1 MKVARG
7 FYISMT
13 TQSKLIFYIDGAS
26 QGNPG
31 PAGIGVVVCDQDEK
45 VLENISEYIGENT
58 NNIAEYSAL
67 ICALE
72 EGLVRK
78 SSLIVINT
86 DSELLVKQ
94 LNGEYKVKDE
104 NLKILFKRVQRL
116 LKGFK
121 QVQILHIDRS
131 KNKGADKLA
140 TKAVDANKKIK
151 PLGEQATFTFENK

>member
-1 MKVARG
+1 
-7 FYISMT
+7 MT
-13 TQSKLIFYIDGAS
+13 AQDKLIFYIDGAS

-31 PAGIGVVVCDQDEK
+31 PAGIGVVVCDQAGNI
-45 VLENISEYIGENT
+45 LENISEYLGENT
-58 NNIAEYSAL
+58 NNIAEYNAL
-67 ICALE
+67 IYALE

-78 SSLIVINT
+78 SSSITINT

-94 LNGEYKVKDE
+94 LNGDYKVKDE

-140 TKAVDANKKIK
+140 TKAVDTNKKIK
-151 PLGEQATFTFENK
+151 PSRDQATFTFENK

>member
-1 MKVARG
+1 MP
-7 FYISMT
+7 MT
-13 TQSKLIFYIDGAS
+13 AQDKLIFFIDGAS

-31 PAGIGVVVCDQDEK
+31 PSGIGVVVCDQDGNPID
-45 VLENISEYIGENT
+45 NISEYIGEST

-67 ICALE
+67 IVALE

-78 SSLIVINT
+78 SNSIIVNT

-94 LNGEYKVKDE
+94 LNGEYKVKNED
-104 NLKILFKRVQRL
+104 LKQLFNRVRRL

-121 QVQILHIDRS
+121 QVQINHIDRS

-140 TKAVDANKKIK
+140 TKAVDTNRKQK
-151 PLGEQATFTFENK
+151 PSSPQATFTFEN